1 MIDKFRR
8 VSQSIQILRL
18 PVIGIGFTCLA
29 MTMFIVL
36 STDRNFGEEFL
47 IPSVVGIL
55 WAMSTYAFIVTFRS
69 VPEKADNSLG
79 LFGRLGRYVHRGWYW
94 VISVVFVV
102 TTIAAI
108 YFTNSVISVWL
119 RDYVQ

>member
-1 MIDKFRR
+1 MIDKFRS

-18 PVIGIGFTCLA
+18 PVMGLGFVCLA

-36 STDRNFGEEFL
+36 STDTNFGEEFL
-47 IPSVVGIL
+47 IPSVVGML

-69 VPEKADNSLG
+69 VPEKPDNSLG
-79 LFGRLGRYVHRGWYW
+79 LFGKLGRNVHRGWYW

-119 RDYVQ
+119 RD